1 MLANLFVVLVCLA
14 ILSVATG
21 ETARDRAQSMLSK
34 MSLEE
39 KVVMLHGS
47 IQASNYIGF
56 VEGNK
61 RLGIKDIRMNDGPQG
76 FRSPSNPGS
85 TTAWVCARMMRCH
98 ICMTD
103 HCAMAYLTSH
113 LHIFPPLRHC
123 SQQC

>member
-1 MLANLFVVLVCLA
+1 MLANLFIVLACLA
-14 ILSVATG
+14 ILSVGTS

-47 IQASNYIGF
+47 IEASEYIGF

-85 TTAWVCARMMRCH
+85 TTAWVCVRMTWYHHTPQFR
-98 ICMTD
+98 
-103 HCAMAYLTSH
+103 
-113 LHIFPPLRHC
+113 
-123 SQQC
+123 